1 MCVIKRPGASGRAS
15 QVVVA
20 VAVAVAVAVVV
31 VVVEAVVV
39 IAVVVVVVAVVVVVG
54 LSRILEASKP
64 KLRHRPWEGILPG
77 PQLRLQIPED
87 AECQGPSTVQSFV
100 SFVLIRCSETLNPKP
115 TRKR

>member
-1 MCVIKRPGASGRAS
+1 MCVIKRRGASGRAS

-20 VAVAVAVAVVV
+20 AVV

-39 IAVVVVVVAVVVVVG
+39 IAVVVVVVAVGSVVVG

-100 SFVLIRCSETLNPKP
+100 LIRCSETLNPKP